1 MCSDVATSGK
11 NTNLGGYLFGF
22 DGIIYYILFECVIWG
37 SRTFDELQKREF
49 CRMIDNDG
57 R

>member
-22 DGIIYYILFECVIWG
+22 LGLYIIFCLSVLFGVHAQ
-37 SRTFDELQKREF
+37 L
-49 CRMIDNDG
+49 
-57 R
+57 